1 MVVNNMNIDKNGLE
15 YTRDIS
21 VDISKNMLGA
31 KDPQFIRIH
40 HNFHHL
46 VLYVKDFVMKEQCK
60 TYLEIGTHYGHSFSN
75 ALQSKYPSK
84 FMAIDLFK
92 RFADGAVMDIYKL
105 ASDNAEKYNSNNYD
119 YKVMK
124 GNSQTQAT
132 ALKVKEYF
140 PEGIDLL
147 FIDGDHSYKGITN
160 DFNLYFPLVNSGGYI
175 IFDDYLPHKIGTYER
190 PAPKAINDILKAN
203 KEKIVDIGLVDDIV
217 DVHKIK
223 PHDMDLGGKNID
235 YIIQKL

>member
-1 MVVNNMNIDKNGLE
+1 MNIDTAGLE

-21 VDISKNMLGA
+21 VDISRNMLGA
-31 KDPQFIRIH
+31 NDPQFIRIH

-60 TYLEIGTHYGHSFSN
+60 TYLEVGAHYGHSLCN
-75 ALQSKYPSK
+75 ALQSKYPTK
-84 FMAIDLFK
+84 YMAIDLFK
-92 RFADGAVMDIYKL
+92 RFGDGGVVDMQKL
-105 ASDNAEKYNSNNYD
+105 ANDNAEKYNVNNYE
-119 YKVMK
+119 YKVVR
-124 GNSQTQAT
+124 GNSQAMDTV
-132 ALKVKEYF
+132 LKVKEYF

-147 FIDGDHSYKGITN
+147 FIDGDHSYKGVTN

-175 IFDDYLPHKIGTYER
+175 IFDDYLPYKLGNYER
-190 PAPKAINDILKAN
+190 PAPKAINDLLKAN
-203 KEKIVDIGLVDDIV
+203 QDKIVDIGLVDDTAEV
-217 DVHKIK
+217 YKIK